1 MSAARADRH
10 GPVLAIRVPRLIAKT
25 LNEMAEQFG
34 GYGPAIEAM
43 STEQQ
48 LPAGW
53 FRRYTGDVPGPHD
66 TRISFRLTTSARRAL
81 RSWGGQR
88 PLSKIIRHLVFYT
101 CTDGHNAS
109 SAPRQDDHSRA
120 ALNSRPAPSTVAESP
135 ASRPPSPQS
144 QSAGGAFH
152 HLPPAPVGLSY
163 VCQIPGCRF
172 ATGSGVVVRCA
183 AHVKW
188 IPAAFEHLPAL
199 PTDYQYIC
207 QVPSCRF
214 TSGDGV
220 SIGTVRVP
228 AWCYQHDMRLG
239 RT

>member
-10 GPVLAIRVPRLIAKT
+10 GAVLAVRVPRLIAKA
-25 LNEMAEQFG
+25 LNEMADQCG

-53 FRRYTGDVPGPHD
+53 FRQHTGDVPVPHD
-66 TRISFRLTTSARRAL
+66 SRISFRLTPSARRAL
-81 RSWGGQR
+81 RTWGGQR
-88 PLSKIIRHLVFYT
+88 SFSKVIRHLVFYT

-109 SAPRQDDHSRA
+109 PEPGQDDHSRE
-120 ALNSRPAPSTVAESP
+120 ALDNRPASSTVTKSP
-135 ASRPPSPQS
+135 ASRPALLESR
-144 QSAGGAFH
+144 SAGGAFH
-152 HLPPAPVGLSY
+152 HLPPLPIGLSY

-172 ATGSGVVVRCA
+172 AAASGVVVRCS

-188 IPAAFEHLPAL
+188 TPAAFEHLPAL
-199 PTDYQYIC
+199 PIDYQYIC
-207 QVPSCRF
+207 QVSSCRF

-228 AWCYQHDMRLG
+228 AWCSQHDVRLG